1 MEESILNLKKVFND
15 IITTR
20 NSVKNIFDILLIK
33 INKLK
38 VFYIEFIKNKKD
50 ELFVFGL
57 DTFHFQ
63 SKLIDIEYDGVKR
76 LFLVINNRMY
86 CEYFKLNKIMT
97 EYILKNINEQK
108 YIKMIKPDNFPIYKD
123 LEPFKEYNFN
133 IVLEIHDN
141 ILNLFNVLVLLL
153 NNKENDLTIHKSKQN
168 IGLNIDNFVTTFNYH
183 NNIVRE
189 NITMFITYID
199 FFHKTHTKYLN
210 RLNNKI
216 QNILIN
222 INNDINFD
230 EFEENNNS
238 LKNEVNDDMS
248 INLDKETN
256 KKYDEKENI
265 AIIIDDTI
273 STKSR
278 SNSITSE
285 ISISTTAS
293 NINNNN
299 VSESNNVNEINV
311 SEINVSEDENES
323 TEYVKPVEN
332 NIVANVD
339 TEQEKKKRT
348 YKPRKKK
355 I

>member
-1 MEESILNLKKVFND
+1 MEASILNLKKVFND

-33 INKLK
+33 MNKLK
-38 VFYIEFIKNKKD
+38 VFYLEFIKNKKD

-86 CEYFKLNKIMT
+86 CEYFKLNKIMS

-108 YIKMIKPDNFPIYKD
+108 YIGMIKPDNFPIYKD

-133 IVLEIHDN
+133 LVLEIHDN
-141 ILNLFNVLVLLL
+141 ILNLFNVLLLLL
-153 NNKENDLTIHKSKQN
+153 NNKENDLTIHKNKQN

-183 NNIVRE
+183 NNVIRE

-199 FFHKTHTKYLN
+199 FFHKTHTKYLD

-216 QNILIN
+216 QHILIN
-222 INNDINFD
+222 INNDIKFD
-230 EFEENNNS
+230 EFEENSNS
-238 LKNEVNDDMS
+238 LKNEVTDDMS

-256 KKYDEKENI
+256 KQSAEKENI

-299 VSESNNVNEINV
+299 VSESNNVNEIN
-311 SEINVSEDENES
+311 ISEDENES

>member
-1 MEESILNLKKVFND
+1 MEANILNLKKAFND

-33 INKLK
+33 MNKLK
-38 VFYIEFIKNKKD
+38 SFYLEFIKNKKD

-97 EYILKNINEQK
+97 EYIFKNINEQK
-108 YIKMIKPDNFPIYKD
+108 YIGMIKPDNFPIYKD

-133 IVLEIHDN
+133 LVLEIHDN

-183 NNIVRE
+183 NNILRE
-189 NITMFITYID
+189 NISMFITYID
-199 FFHKTHTKYLN
+199 FFHKMHTKYLD
-210 RLNNKI
+210 RLNSKI
-216 QNILIN
+216 QHILIN
-222 INNDINFD
+222 INNDIKFD

-238 LKNEVNDDMS
+238 LKNEVNDDIIS
-248 INLDKETN
+248 NLDKETKN
-256 KKYDEKENI
+256 LSEEKENV

-293 NINNNN
+293 NLNTIVNENNDDESEVTEDVKSQENN
-299 VSESNNVNEINV
+299 VLV
-311 SEINVSEDENES
+311 
-323 TEYVKPVEN
+323 
-332 NIVANVD
+332 NVD
-339 TEQEKKKRT
+339 NEQEKKKRT

>member
-1 MEESILNLKKVFND
+1 
-15 IITTR
+15 
-20 NSVKNIFDILLIK
+20 
-33 INKLK
+33 
-38 VFYIEFIKNKKD
+38 
-50 ELFVFGL
+50 
-57 DTFHFQ
+57 
-63 SKLIDIEYDGVKR
+63 
-76 LFLVINNRMY
+76 
-86 CEYFKLNKIMT
+86 MT

>member
-1 MEESILNLKKVFND
+1 METSILNLKKVFND

-20 NSVKNIFDILLIK
+20 NTVKNIFDILLIK
-33 INKLK
+33 MNKLK
-38 VFYIEFIKNKKD
+38 VFYLEFIKNKKD

-97 EYILKNINEQK
+97 EYILKNINDQK
-108 YIKMIKPDNFPIYKD
+108 YIGMLKPDNFPIYKD
-123 LEPFKEYNFN
+123 LEPFKEYDFN
-133 IVLEIHDN
+133 LVIEIHEN
-141 ILNLFNVLVLLL
+141 ILNLFNVLGLLL
-153 NNKENDLTIHKSKQN
+153 NNKETDLDIHKSKQN

-183 NNIVRE
+183 NNILRE
-189 NITMFITYID
+189 NIKMFITYID
-199 FFHKTHTKYLN
+199 FFHKMHTKYLN
-210 RLNNKI
+210 RLNSKI
-216 QNILIN
+216 QNILTN
-222 INNDINFD
+222 INNDIKFD
-230 EFEENNNS
+230 DFEETNNS
-238 LKNEVNDDMS
+238 LKNETNETNDDMS
-248 INLDKETN
+248 VYSDKESH
-256 KKYDEKENI
+256 KVEEKENVTI
-265 AIIIDDTI
+265 VIDDIT

-278 SNSITSE
+278 SNSLTSE

-293 NINNNN
+293 NINTIVSENIEDEVSEQVKPTENN
-299 VSESNNVNEINV
+299 VV
-311 SEINVSEDENES
+311 
-323 TEYVKPVEN
+323 
-332 NIVANVD
+332 NVD

>member
-311 SEINVSEDENES
+311 SEDENES

>member
-1 MEESILNLKKVFND
+1 MESSILNLKKEFND

-33 INKLK
+33 MNKLK
-38 VFYIEFIKNKKD
+38 SFYLEFIKNKKD

-97 EYILKNINEQK
+97 EYIFKNINEQK
-108 YIKMIKPDNFPIYKD
+108 YIGMIKPDNFPIYKD

-133 IVLEIHDN
+133 LVIEMHDN

-153 NNKENDLTIHKSKQN
+153 NNKETDLSIHKSKQN

-199 FFHKTHTKYLN
+199 FFHKMHRKYLD
-210 RLNNKI
+210 RLNSKI
-216 QNILIN
+216 QHILIN
-222 INNDINFD
+222 INNDIKFD
-230 EFEENNNS
+230 EFEETNNS
-238 LKNEVNDDMS
+238 LKNEVNDDMN

-256 KKYDEKENI
+256 KHSEEKENV

-293 NINNNN
+293 NLNNNT
-299 VSESNNVNEINV
+299 VSETI
-311 SEINVSEDENES
+311 EDESET
-323 TEYVKPVEN
+323 TEDVKTGEN
-332 NIVANVD
+332 NTVVNVD